1 MLSGLRDALNGS
13 EPQVDVQAM
22 MPKAAEIF
30 KARQEEANAEQNAD
44 QIAFLETAAAEAGAV
59 QTESGLVIKETLAGS
74 GASPSASDSV
84 EVHYEGKLIDGTV
97 FDSSRKRGKPATF
110 SPSGVI
116 KGWTEAL
123 QLMRPGDRWKLYI
136 PASLGCT

>member
-1 MLSGLRDALNGS
+1 VECVLSGLRDALNGS

-30 KARQEEANAEQNAD
+30 KARQAEANAEQNAD
-44 QIAFLETAAAEAGAV
+44 QIAFLETAAAEEGAV
-59 QTESGLVIKETLAGS
+59 QTESGLVIKETSAGS

-97 FDSSRKRGKPATF
+97 FDSSIARGTPISF
-110 SPSGVI
+110 PC
-116 KGWTEAL
+116 EP
-123 QLMRPGDRWKLYI
+123 R
-136 PASLGCT
+136 PASQPRRAAAAAV

>member
-1 MLSGLRDALNGS
+1 MLSGLRDALNGA

-30 KARQEEANAEQNAD
+30 KARQAEANAEQNAD
-44 QIAFLETAAAEAGAV
+44 QIAFLETAAAEEGAV
-59 QTESGLVIKETLAGS
+59 QTESGLVIKETSAGS

-97 FDSSRKRGKPATF
+97 FDSSIARGTPISF
-110 SPSGVI
+110 PC
-116 KGWTEAL
+116 EP
-123 QLMRPGDRWKLYI
+123 R
-136 PASLGCT
+136 PASQPPPPLLPLSSALELTDSRCCAAG